1 MTKAKEYPTM
11 AEAYGMTEK
20 ELQAH
25 LWEEQLAL
33 DREYLLAKAK
43 HEADIMRD
51 REKEWRWTP
60 VAYVEPMMVS
70 IRQAR

>member
-25 LWEEQLAL
+25 LWEEELAL
-33 DREYLLAKAK
+33 DREYLLAKDK
-43 HEADIMRD
+43 HEADI
-51 REKEWRWTP
+51 
-60 VAYVEPMMVS
+60 
-70 IRQAR
+70 IRALFPELKFGSEEE

>member
-1 MTKAKEYPTM
+1 MTKTKEYPTM

-43 HEADIMRD
+43 HEADIMRG
-51 REKEWRWTP
+51 REEKRC
-60 VAYVEPMMVS
+60 
-70 IRQAR
+70 